1 MSNFSFQCPHCINS
15 LKADVSAAGMEAD
28 CPLCGKKIVIPVQQ
42 TQAHEPATKNLLQDE
57 NTQSE
62 NSIKQTE
69 SSLHT
74 LAQFKELLEE
84 TSLNIIPKLEL
95 AAAETRKLFE

>member
-1 MSNFSFQCPHCINS
+1 MSNFLFQCPHCINS
-15 LKADVSAAGMEAD
+15 LKVDVSAAGMEAD

-42 TQAHEPATKNLLQDE
+42 TQAHEPATNNLLQDE
-57 NTQSE
+57 TTQSE

-69 SSLHT
+69 SSLYT